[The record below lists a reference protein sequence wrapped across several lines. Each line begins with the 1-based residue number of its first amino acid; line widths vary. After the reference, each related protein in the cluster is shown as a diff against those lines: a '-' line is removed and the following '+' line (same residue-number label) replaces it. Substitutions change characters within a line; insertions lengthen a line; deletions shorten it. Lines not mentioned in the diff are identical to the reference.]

1 MAILPISARAI
12 FLPLFLLLPSLYQ
25 PTPTLPPPP
34 PNVIPS
40 TPAAPA
46 KPTTPPAPSTP
57 AAAPTNPPAN
67 PAITPVARKD
77 DWWVARHNAMNA
89 RIKQAAANGDAD
101 ILFIGDSITQGWEGA
116 GKPVWDEFYGKR
128 NAVNL
133 GIGGD
138 RTQHVL
144 YRLQN
149 GNIEGLDKPAKGTPP
164 KLAII
169 MIGTNNVSD
178 TPAPQTAEGIT
189 AIVNHLR
196 TKLPSTKILLL
207 AIFPREQTP
216 GKARERNTQVN
227 TIIKDLADNTS
238 IFYMDIANQ
247 LLNTDGTI
255 SKEVMP
261 DFLHLSED
269 GYRRWAA
276 AIEPKVVELLGTK

>member
-1 MAILPISARAI
+1 
-12 FLPLFLLLPSLYQ
+12 
-25 PTPTLPPPP
+25 
-34 PNVIPS
+34 
-40 TPAAPA
+40 
-46 KPTTPPAPSTP
+46 
-57 AAAPTNPPAN
+57 
-67 PAITPVARKD
+67 
-77 DWWVARHNAMNA
+77 MNA
-89 RIKQAAANGDAD
+89 RIKQAAENGDAG
-101 ILFIGDSITQGWEGA
+101 ILFIGDSITQGWEGE
-116 GKPVWDEFYGKR
+116 GKPVWDEFYAKR
-128 NAVNL
+128 NPINL
-133 GIGGD
+133 GISGD

-149 GNIEGLDKPAKGTPP
+149 GNIEGLDNPATGSSP

-178 TPAPQTAEGIT
+178 TPAAQTAEGIA

-196 TKLPSTKILLL
+196 AKLPSTKILLL

-227 TIIKDLADNTS
+227 TIIKDLADNSS

-247 LLNTDGTI
+247 LLNSDGTI
-255 SKEVMP
+255 SKDVMP
-261 DFLHLSED
+261 DFVHLSED